1 MSLLQLLVDF
11 LLGVVLGLLGG
22 LFGIGG
28 GLIAIPALGVLFAV
42 EQQMAQGTALVMVVA
57 NVALALWRYHQRQP
71 IAWRQG
77 LALGLSGLLSAWL
90 ASLLALQLDGRS
102 MRLAFVGFLVLLALF
117 TLWQL
122 RRRGSPVLA
131 HWSRSTFSLGVLGS
145 VSGVLGGLFAVG
157 SAVLATPALTL
168 LFGMSQVA
176 AQGLALTLALPATSV
191 TLLTYAGY
199 GQVDWAMG
207 IPLALGGLLSISWGV
222 RLAHALPDVLLRKL
236 FCLFLLVCAAALA
249 LSL

>member
-57 NVALALWRYHQRQP
+57 NVALARWRYHQRQP

-90 ASLLALQLDGRS
+90 ASLLALQLDG
-102 MRLAFVGFLVLLALF
+102 
-117 TLWQL
+117 
-122 RRRGSPVLA
+122 
-131 HWSRSTFSLGVLGS
+131 
-145 VSGVLGGLFAVG
+145 
-157 SAVLATPALTL
+157 
-168 LFGMSQVA
+168 
-176 AQGLALTLALPATSV
+176 
-191 TLLTYAGY
+191 
-199 GQVDWAMG
+199 
-207 IPLALGGLLSISWGV
+207 
-222 RLAHALPDVLLRKL
+222 
-236 FCLFLLVCAAALA
+236 
-249 LSL
+249 